1 MEYLL
6 SQLADSFLDPTLSPS
21 NRAHLYLKGK
31 REDQIVKMLSETL
44 MKTDGTR
51 RICAEYGLRR
61 DEITAWN
68 RALKLRGY
76 FSEPGGLK
84 REKQRGRI
92 DLTCVDPVN
101 LPIELIEV
109 KAWSATDVVDEL
121 RYLGSKQHNHSV
133 LKSFEIDAL
142 KMQAVNAAKSATS
155 MIVTA
160 LFTVHC
166 DGLSSAQ
173 MTEKGLAYV
182 SLLNKQ
188 NSDKA
193 KIGNSDAYRIAGVNQ
208 IMNQF
213 KVNFGSGTELNAKFT
228 HVSAFNRHQASF
240 EGVGLSLDLIGA
252 EIHQKLN

>member
-1 MEYLL
+1 MEDLL
-6 SQLADSFLDPTLSPS
+6 CQLADSFQDSTSSPS
-21 NRAHLYLKGK
+21 HRALLYLKGK
-31 REDQIVKMLSETL
+31 REDLIVNALSETL
-44 MKTDGTR
+44 MKLDGTR
-51 RICAEYGLRR
+51 RIRAEYGLRG

-68 RALKLRGY
+68 FALKSRGY
-76 FSEPGGLK
+76 FSGSSGLK
-84 REKQRGRI
+84 REKLRGRI

-109 KAWSATDVVDEL
+109 KAWSATDVVDET
-121 RYLGSKQHNHSV
+121 RYLDSKQYNHSV

-142 KMQAVNAAKSATS
+142 KMQAVNAANSATS

-166 DGLSSAQ
+166 DGLSIAQ
-173 MTEKGLAYV
+173 LTEKGLAYV

-193 KIGNSDAYRIAGVNQ
+193 KIGNSDEYRVAGVNR

-213 KVNFGSGTELNAKFT
+213 EANFGSGTKLNAKFS
-228 HVSAFNRHQASF
+228 HVPAFNRNQALL

-252 EIHQKLN
+252 ELH